1 MCFLCDA
8 RVGSTDESQHCKLT
22 TYEVSGAVPTEI
34 EGYYI
39 LKSVELPTYRKSEVV
54 PTY

>member
-1 MCFLCDA
+1 MCVVCDA
-8 RVGSTDESQHCKLT
+8 RVGSTDESQHCKLI

-39 LKSVELPTYRKSEVV
+39 LKYVELPTYRKSEVV